1 MNLSNLTIGDIIIF
15 NLDEIH
21 GNNKNL
27 IVVVGSKP
35 EFTPGTVKFYPVLKK
50 NHVDEFFISEKSFLI
65 SVDADNNSDKVFDI
79 HSSEI
84 PAELLA
90 EEYEKYREIAN
101 KKFRYIKEM
110 VGPIVLEDN
119 MDEDVAMEDVGAADV
134 DNRPLNP
141 EIHDEIFNEVAK
153 PVVKHGFYVYIED
166 GLDFRDQDVK
176 DLIEN
181 SFVFVDVK
189 ELF

>member
-1 MNLSNLTIGDIIIF
+1 MNLSNLAIGDIIIF

-50 NHVDEFFISEKSFLI
+50 NRVDEFFISEKEFLI
-65 SVDADNNSDKVFDI
+65 SVDADNNSDRVFDI
-79 HSSEI
+79 HASEI

-110 VGPIVLEDN
+110 VGPIALED
-119 MDEDVAMEDVGAADV
+119 DV
-134 DNRPLNP
+134 DEVDAANDGGMPFNP
-141 EIHDEIFNEVAK
+141 EEPNEVLNVADK
-153 PVVKHGFYVYIED
+153 PAMKHGFYIYIED
-166 GLDFRDQDVK
+166 DLDFGEQDVR
-176 DLIEN
+176 DLIED
-181 SFVFVDVK
+181 SFDFVDVK
-189 ELF
+189 KLF

>member
-1 MNLSNLTIGDIIIF
+1 MNLNNLTKGDIIIF

-35 EFTPGTVKFYPVLKK
+35 EFIPGTVKFYLVLKK
-50 NHVDEFFISEKSFLI
+50 NRVDEFFISEKEFLI

-79 HSSEI
+79 LSSEI

-101 KKFRYIKEM
+101 KKFRYIKDLGHPVE
-110 VGPIVLEDN
+110 
-119 MDEDVAMEDVGAADV
+119 MEDVIDEVVAANDDDEPINPIV
-134 DNRPLNP
+134 PHEGLDFVARP
-141 EIHDEIFNEVAK
+141 AM
-153 PVVKHGFYVYIED
+153 KHGFYVYIED
-166 GLDFRDQDVK
+166 DLDFGD
-176 DLIEN
+176 EE
-181 SFVFVDVK
+181 VK
-189 ELF
+189 ELIEDSFDFVDIKKLF

>member
-1 MNLSNLTIGDIIIF
+1 MNLSNLTRGDIIIF

-50 NHVDEFFISEKSFLI
+50 NRVDEFFISEKNFII
-65 SVDADNNSDKVFDI
+65 SVDADNNSDRVFDI
-79 HSSEI
+79 HASEI

-101 KKFRYIKEM
+101 KKFRYIKDLG
-110 VGPIVLEDN
+110 GPVELEDV
-119 MDEDVAMEDVGAADV
+119 MDEVVAANNND
-134 DNRPLNP
+134 RPLDP
-141 EIHDEIFNEVAK
+141 EAPNEGLNIVAK
-153 PVVKHGFYVYIED
+153 PAMRHGFYLYIED
-166 GLDFRDQDVK
+166 DLDFGDQDVK
-176 DLIEN
+176 DLIED
-181 SFVFVDVK
+181 SFGFVDIK